1 MKLSAYP
8 IAQRAVEL
16 AAQLARPALGSTS
29 EASGA
34 ASAVA
39 GSSAPPTSSAAS
51 IDALKLELDR
61 IRGVL
66 GQRAVDRLVAELPQ
80 AVVDALRE
88 IRPELPIEPGQ
99 SPYLAYKAK
108 LVELR
113 ELELGALEL
122 SEKAKYE
129 PVLSTHFC
137 ENLKVL
143 SGLKDREALKAAN
156 PQASESQLETWERSA
171 RADHERVNDALE
183 DYFPGLPPEQ
193 LCKGPYGAGPGLVS
207 VADALARIARLQS
220 KGAARATFPNY
231 AAVCK
236 DVAALEAHLKQHALH
251 TPDQVIELK
260 AELADPAVSMRTM
273 FDDVFR
279 LLEETVGFGGS
290 SGMAASSTLR
300 RDELRTRV
308 ETTSESEHAASGTS
322 RSYNAAGWQTSS
334 TSSDSVGSSRFHSVG
349 EIAQEILRPAARQYE
364 VVVAPP
370 VGECSR
376 FVLSKLRPLNSI
388 SRLEVSILADRLL
401 SARRIYEAMRAREPD
416 SPYTLALKDWMEE
429 SVVKVSTYRQGAYS
443 AEHVPVE
450 SLELGNLRTDLL
462 RWGTAELVSPEL
474 IAVVREE
481 LAIGRPAGSAGRLR
495 SLNSLASI

>member
-16 AAQLARPALGSTS
+16 AAQLARPEL
-29 EASGA
+29 
-34 ASAVA
+34 ASAPVVSA
-39 GSSAPPTSSAAS
+39 GTSAPLPTGSAP

-66 GQRAVDRLVAELPQ
+66 GQRAVDRLVAELPR
-80 AVVDALRE
+80 AVIDALRE
-88 IRPELPIEPGQ
+88 IRPELPIAPGQ

-113 ELELGALEL
+113 ELELRAQEL
-122 SEKAKYE
+122 SERARYE
-129 PVLSTHFC
+129 PLLSTHFC

-143 SGLKDREALKAAN
+143 SELPDRQALQAGD
-156 PQASESQLETWERSA
+156 PQASESQLVTWERSA

-193 LCKGPYGAGPGLVS
+193 LCKGLYGAGPGQVS
-207 VADALARIARLQS
+207 LADALARIARLQS
-220 KGAARATFPNY
+220 KGAARAAVPNY

-236 DVAALEAHLKQHALH
+236 DIAALEAHLKQHALH

-260 AELADPAVSMRTM
+260 AELADPAISMRTM
-273 FDDVFR
+273 YDDVLR

-290 SGMAASSTLR
+290 SGMASSSTLR
-300 RDELRTRV
+300 RDEVRTRV
-308 ETTSESEHAASGTS
+308 ETTTESEHAASGSS

-334 TSSDSVGSSRFHSVG
+334 TSNDSVGSSSSHSVR
-349 EIAQEILRPAARQYE
+349 EVAQEILRPEARQYE
-364 VVVAPP
+364 VVLAPP
-370 VGECSR
+370 AGDCTR
-376 FVLSKLRPLNSI
+376 LVLSKLRPLNSV

-401 SARRIYEAMRAREPD
+401 CARRVYEAMRAREPD

-429 SVVKVSTYRQGAYS
+429 SVVKVSTQQQGDYVSHAI
-443 AEHVPVE
+443 PVE
-450 SLELGNLRTDLL
+450 SLQLGNLRTDLL
-462 RWGTAELVSPEL
+462 RWGTAELVSAEL
-474 IAVVREE
+474 IEVVREE
-481 LAIGRPAGSAGRLR
+481 LAIGSPSGSAQRLR

>member
-1 MKLSAYP
+1 MMKLSAYP
-8 IAQRAVEL
+8 IAKRAVEL
-16 AAQLARPALGSTS
+16 AAELARPELAKAPET
-29 EASGA
+29 
-34 ASAVA
+34 ASA
-39 GSSAPPTSSAAS
+39 SAPPPTGGAS

-66 GQRAVDRLVAELPQ
+66 GQRAVDRLVAELPA
-80 AVVDALRE
+80 AVIDALRE
-88 IRPELPIEPGQ
+88 TRPELPIELGQ

-113 ELELGALEL
+113 ELEGRALEL

-143 SGLKDREALKAAN
+143 SEMRDREALAAAN
-156 PQASESQLETWERSA
+156 PKATESQLVTWERSA
-171 RADHERVNDALE
+171 RADHERVNEALE
-183 DYFPGLPPEQ
+183 NYFPGLPPEQ
-193 LCKGPYGAGPGLVS
+193 RCKGLYGAGPGLASLAEV
-207 VADALARIARLQS
+207 LARITGMQS
-220 KGAARATFPNY
+220 KGAARASLPSY
-231 AAVCK
+231 AGLCK
-236 DVAALEAHLKQHALH
+236 DIAALEAHLKQHALH
-251 TPDQVIELK
+251 TADQVIELK

-273 FDDVFR
+273 YDDVLR

-290 SGMAASSTLR
+290 SGMAASSALR

-308 ETTSESEHAASGTS
+308 ETTSESEHSASGTS
-322 RSYNAAGWQTSS
+322 RTYNAAGWQTSS
-334 TSSDSVGSSRFHSVG
+334 TSSNSSGSSSVHSVG
-349 EIAQEILRPAARQYE
+349 EIAQQILRPAARQYE

-370 VGECSR
+370 VGACNRQILKE
-376 FVLSKLRPLNSI
+376 LRPLNTI
-388 SRLEVSILADRLL
+388 SRLELSILVDRLL

-429 SVVKVSTYRQGAYS
+429 SLVNVSTYRQGAYS

-450 SLELGNLRTDLL
+450 SLELGNLRTGLL

-474 IAVVREE
+474 IEVVREE
-481 LAIGRPAGSAGRLR
+481 LALGSPTGSAERLR
-495 SLNSLASI
+495 SLSSLASI

>member
-8 IAQRAVEL
+8 ITQRAVEL
-16 AAQLARPALGSTS
+16 AAQLARPELTRAPET
-29 EASGA
+29 
-34 ASAVA
+34 VA
-39 GSSAPPTSSAAS
+39 GSSALPPTSSAP

-61 IRGVL
+61 IRGAL

-80 AVVDALRE
+80 AVIAALRE

-99 SPYLAYKAK
+99 SPYLAYKTK
-108 LVELR
+108 LGELR
-113 ELELGALEL
+113 ELELRAQEL

-143 SGLKDREALKAAN
+143 SELKDREALKAAN
-156 PQASESQLETWERSA
+156 PQASESQILTWERSA
-171 RADHERVNDALE
+171 IADHERLNRALE
-183 DYFPGLPPEQ
+183 GYFPGLPPEQ
-193 LCKGPYGAGPGLVS
+193 LCQGPYGAGPGQAS
-207 VADALARIARLQS
+207 VADVLARIARLQS
-220 KGAARATFPNY
+220 KGSARATLPNY

-236 DVAALEAHLKQHALH
+236 DIAALEAHLKQHALH

-260 AELADPAVSMRTM
+260 AELADPAISIRTM
-273 FDDVFR
+273 YDDVLR

-300 RDELRTRV
+300 RDEVRTRV

-334 TSSDSVGSSRFHSVG
+334 TSSDSVGSSSSHSVR
-349 EIAQEILRPAARQYE
+349 EVAQEILRPAARQYE
-364 VVVAPP
+364 VVLAPP
-370 VGECSR
+370 AGDCTR
-376 FVLSKLRPLNSI
+376 LVLSKLRPLNSV

-401 SARRIYEAMRAREPD
+401 SARRVYEAMRAREPD

-429 SVVKVSTYRQGAYS
+429 SVVKVSTQQQGDHVSHA
-443 AEHVPVE
+443 VPVE
-450 SLELGNLRTDLL
+450 SLQLGNLRTDLL
-462 RWGTAELVSPEL
+462 RWGTAGLVSPEL
-474 IAVVREE
+474 IEVVREE
-481 LAIGRPAGSAGRLR
+481 LAIGSPTGSGQRLR